1 MTQSACAAQQA
12 GEMTFTEHLEEL
24 RNRLFKS
31 LAALLLGLAASYCF
45 IDSIVAFVTAPAGKL
60 YYMRPAEAFFIY
72 LKVGI
77 VSGAL
82 LASPLIFYQ
91 LWAFIMPAF
100 SMKQRLRLSGLAALS
115 VLLFVAGLSFAY
127 NFVLPLGWVFF
138 TGFGAQNIQSMISM
152 ENYID
157 FILVVLLPF
166 GVIFELPLL
175 LTIGACCGLITS
187 FALKKYRRY
196 VIFIS
201 FLVAAILTPPDVVSQ
216 VMLALLLLLMYELSI
231 IFIQHVLRR

>member
-1 MTQSACAAQQA
+1 MQSACAAQQA

-31 LAALLLGLAASYCF
+31 LVALLLGLAVSYCF

-72 LKVGI
+72 LKVGL

-91 LWAFIMPAF
+91 LWGFIMPAF
-100 SMKQRLRLSGLAALS
+100 SMGQRLRLSGLAALS
-115 VLLFVAGLSFAY
+115 VLLFVAGLSFSY
-127 NFVLPLGWVFF
+127 KCVLPLGWAFF
-138 TGFGAQNIQSMISM
+138 TGFGEQNIQSMISM

-166 GVIFELPLL
+166 GVIFELPLV
-175 LTIGACCGLITS
+175 LTIGACCGFVTS

-216 VMLALLLLLMYELSI
+216 VMLALPLLLMYELSI

>member
-1 MTQSACAAQQA
+1 M
-12 GEMTFTEHLEEL
+12 G
-24 RNRLFKS
+24 
-31 LAALLLGLAASYCF
+31 
-45 IDSIVAFVTAPAGKL
+45 V
-60 YYMRPAEAFFIY
+60 
-72 LKVGI
+72 
-77 VSGAL
+77 
-82 LASPLIFYQ
+82 
-91 LWAFIMPAF
+91 
-100 SMKQRLRLSGLAALS
+100 
-115 VLLFVAGLSFAY
+115 
-127 NFVLPLGWVFF
+127 F

-216 VMLALLLLLMYELSI
+216 VMLALPLLLMYELSI

>member
-115 VLLFVAGLSFAY
+115 VLLFVAGLCFAY
-127 NFVLPLGWVFF
+127 NFVLPLGWAFF

-201 FLVAAILTPPDVVSQ
+201 FLIAAILTPPDIVSQ
-216 VMLALLLLLMYELSI
+216 VMLALPLLLMYELSI

>member
-1 MTQSACAAQQA
+1 MTQSAYAAQQA

-100 SMKQRLRLSGLAALS
+100 SMIAAERHGC
-115 VLLFVAGLSFAY
+115 FV
-127 NFVLPLGWVFF
+127 
-138 TGFGAQNIQSMISM
+138 
-152 ENYID
+152 
-157 FILVVLLPF
+157 
-166 GVIFELPLL
+166 
-175 LTIGACCGLITS
+175 C
-187 FALKKYRRY
+187 
-196 VIFIS
+196 
-201 FLVAAILTPPDVVSQ
+201 AAFCWRTEFCL
-216 VMLALLLLLMYELSI
+216 
-231 IFIQHVLRR
+231 

>member
-115 VLLFVAGLSFAY
+115 VLLLVGGLSFAY
-127 NFVLPLGWVFF
+127 NFVLPLGWAFF

-216 VMLALLLLLMYELSI
+216 VMLALPLLLMYELSI

>member
-1 MTQSACAAQQA
+1 MMHSACAAQQA

-24 RNRLFKS
+24 RIRLFKS
-31 LAALLLGLAASYCF
+31 LAALLLGLAVSYCF

-72 LKVGI
+72 LKVGL

-100 SMKQRLRLSGLAALS
+100 SMGQRLRLSGLATLS
-115 VLLFVAGLSFAY
+115 VLLFVAGLSFSY
-127 NFVLPLGWVFF
+127 KFVLPLGWAFF
-138 TGFGAQNIQSMISM
+138 TGFGEQNIQSMISM

-166 GVIFELPLL
+166 GVIFELPLV
-175 LTIGACCGLITS
+175 LTIGACCGLVTS

-201 FLVAAILTPPDVVSQ
+201 FLLAAILTPPDVVSQ
-216 VMLALLLLLMYELSI
+216 VMLALPLLLMYELSI

>member
-31 LAALLLGLAASYCF
+31 LVALLLGLAASYCF

-72 LKVGI
+72 LKVGL

-91 LWAFIMPAF
+91 LWGFIMPAF
-100 SMKQRLRLSGLAALS
+100 NVKQRLRLSGLAVLS
-115 VLLFVAGLSFAY
+115 VLLFIAGLCFAY
-127 NFVLPLGWVFF
+127 NFVLPLGWAFF

-166 GVIFELPLL
+166 GVIFELPLG

-187 FALKKYRRY
+187 FALKKCRRY

-201 FLVAAILTPPDVVSQ
+201 FLIAAILTPPDVVSQ
-216 VMLALLLLLMYELSI
+216 AMLALPLLLMYELSI
-231 IFIQHVLRR
+231 IFIQHILRR

>member
-31 LAALLLGLAASYCF
+31 LAALLLGLVASYCL

-115 VLLFVAGLSFAY
+115 VLLLVGGLSFAY
-127 NFVLPLGWVFF
+127 NFVLPLGWAFF

-216 VMLALLLLLMYELSI
+216 VMLALPLLLMYELSI

>member
-127 NFVLPLGWVFF
+127 NFVLALGWVFF

-216 VMLALLLLLMYELSI
+216 VMLALPLLLMYELSI
-231 IFIQHVLRR
+231 IFFQHVLRR

>member
-1 MTQSACAAQQA
+1 
-12 GEMTFTEHLEEL
+12 
-24 RNRLFKS
+24 
-31 LAALLLGLAASYCF
+31 
-45 IDSIVAFVTAPAGKL
+45 
-60 YYMRPAEAFFIY
+60 MRPAEAFFIY
-72 LKVGI
+72 LKVGL

-115 VLLFVAGLSFAY
+115 VLLFVGGLSFAY
-127 NFVLPLGWVFF
+127 NFVLPLGWAFF

-216 VMLALLLLLMYELSI
+216 VMLALPLLLMYELSI